1 MIVPSRHYKAVLE
14 ELHESH
20 PGMTQIKSVENMF
33 FFIFIFIFIFYGGL
47 GLMETLKELFSYD
60 KNVRQVCRLHIL
72 VPFNHRTGLPSLCT
86 CGEVLYQQKGW
97 DM

>member
-1 MIVPSRHYKAVLE
+1 MIVPSRHCGAVLE

-20 PGMTQIKSVENMF
+20 PGMTQIKSVENF
-33 FFIFIFIFIFYGGL
+33 LKFFYGGL

-60 KNVRQVCRLHIL
+60 KNVRQVCCLHIL
-72 VPFNHRTGLPSLCT
+72 LPFNHGTGLPSLCT
-86 CGEVLYQQKGW
+86 CGKVLYQQKGW

>member
-1 MIVPSRHYKAVLE
+1 MIVPSRHCEAVLE

-20 PGMTQIKSVENMF
+20 PSMTQIKSVEKNVF
-33 FFIFIFIFIFYGGL
+33 FYGGL

-60 KNVRQVCRLHIL
+60 KNVRQVCCLHIL
-72 VPFNHRTGLPSLCT
+72 LPFNHGTGLPSLCT
-86 CGEVLYQQKGW
+86 CGKVLYQQKGW